1 MNQHHDTE
9 GIILIEST
17 ALAWHL
23 LWPNVNDGWE
33 GLDTK
38 FAKSVAEPVIRKDQQ
53 GKQLQGCWLKLTCM
67 QKTFLIILLC
77 LLYEFSL
84 LQFWTWP
91 WWISQA
97 WQRFLLEI
105 NPLTLRCKSEVC
117 CFSLS
122 PNQIAWSWQCRL
134 QTLILPTQMLWKL
147 QRKWILKVRSSI
159 MWNLHAAKSNG
170 LVTHDCFSLYLG
182 P

>member
-1 MNQHHDTE
+1 MGRAGHQICKISGWTSDPQRSAGQATASLLNKAHMYAKD
-9 GIILIEST
+9 ILII
-17 ALAWHL
+17 
-23 LWPNVNDGWE
+23 V
-33 GLDTK
+33 
-38 FAKSVAEPVIRKDQQ
+38 
-53 GKQLQGCWLKLTCM
+53 
-67 QKTFLIILLC
+67 LC

-105 NPLTLRCKSEVC
+105 NPLTLRCRSEVC
-117 CFSLS
+117 CFSLL

-182 P
+182 PQ